1 MAFQEP
7 ETVMLEGVRLT
18 YMNFAGE
25 KDQFNVAGDRNFA
38 VVLTP
43 ELAEQLSANKWNV
56 KTRPAQEEGESDF
69 YFLPVKVAFENRPP
83 RITLLTNGTKTRT
96 MLNEAT
102 VAVLDKLEF
111 TNIDVMI
118 RAYDWDVNGK
128 QGRKAYLQT
137 GFFTVYEDPLERKYA
152 AMFEAEDDHG
162 E

>member
-25 KDQFNVAGDRNFA
+25 KDQYNMAGDRNFA
-38 VVLTP
+38 VVLT
-43 ELAEQLSANKWNV
+43 EESAADLVSKGWNV

-69 YFLPVKVAFENRPP
+69 YFLPVKVAFEFRPP
-83 RITLLTNGTKTRT
+83 RITLLTNGGKTRT

-102 VAVLDKLEF
+102 VAVLDKMEF
-111 TNIDVMI
+111 TNIDIML